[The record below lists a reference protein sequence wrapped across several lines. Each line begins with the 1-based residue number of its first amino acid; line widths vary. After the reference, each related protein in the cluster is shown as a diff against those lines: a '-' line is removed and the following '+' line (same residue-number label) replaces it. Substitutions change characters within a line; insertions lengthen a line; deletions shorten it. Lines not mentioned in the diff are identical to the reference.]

1 MIPNFPE
8 TRGGALCL
16 CLGRLLQH
24 LASRALNAR
33 PPCPL
38 PTSVSPS
45 RSYAATGLSLQ
56 LRCRRPADGEDSVV
70 SGVVVVHQL
79 CRPRGLRAS
88 QLRCDYPCG
97 MTLCAHAGESF
108 SIPSAGRL
116 FYASCPPFLCAPAPP
131 LPPWDPEQ
139 APPPPPAAAA
149 PALPA
154 DDELGAGAA
163 AMLEED
169 DAPVS

>member
-38 PTSVSPS
+38 PMSVSPS

-70 SGVVVVHQL
+70 GGVVVVHQL

-116 FYASCPPFLCAPAPP
+116 FLTHPAPP
-131 LPPWDPEQ
+131 FS
-139 APPPPPAAAA
+139 
-149 PALPA
+149 ALPR
-154 DDELGAGAA
+154 LHCPPGTPSRRRLRPRQPPRLRSRRTTSSGR
-163 AMLEED
+163 
-169 DAPVS
+169 APRPCSRRTTPR